1 ISGFVR
7 GLTMND
13 TILVSTRKG
22 LFWVGRKNGSW
33 DIEQVDFL
41 GDNVSLT
48 LTDPI
53 SGRHFVALD
62 HGHFGV
68 IMHRSTATG
77 WEEIAAP
84 AYPPKPDGYEEYDMW
99 SRPLNWSTARIWAL
113 RRLGARPKHV
123 RIQGNGYRFQCSPG
137 R

>member
-1 ISGFVR
+1 
-7 GLTMND
+7 MND

-22 LFWVGRKNGSW
+22 LFRFARTHGRW
-33 DIEQVDFL
+33 DFAQVDFL

-48 LTDPI
+48 LTDPR

-68 IMHRSTATG
+68 KMHRSTATG

-84 AYPPKPDGYEEYDMW
+84 VYPPKPEGLEENDMW
-99 SRPLNWSTARIWAL
+99 GRPLAWTTARIWAL
-113 RRLGARPKHV
+113 QAGGADEPGVLCAAPCRAACFARLTMATA
-123 RIQGNGYRFQCSPG
+123 G